1 MPRRNI
7 ENSKKW
13 NLDIIR
19 NPLTLQQYRQMIH
32 EKLLQKM
39 EQADVNHEWENI
51 KSVILESA
59 EETIKT

>member
-7 ENSKKW
+7 ENRKKW
-13 NLDIIR
+13 NLDNIR
-19 NPLTLQQYRQMIH
+19 NPLTLLQYRQMIH

-51 KSVILESA
+51 KSVILELA